1 MLPNFHLPRHYA
13 SRTSFVLQAF
23 DQHIG
28 NVYKIHVYLDIRAEQ
43 KKRLRVKRNSGDAYA
58 TISPIL

>member
-1 MLPNFHLPRHYA
+1 M
-13 SRTSFVLQAF
+13 SFVLQAF